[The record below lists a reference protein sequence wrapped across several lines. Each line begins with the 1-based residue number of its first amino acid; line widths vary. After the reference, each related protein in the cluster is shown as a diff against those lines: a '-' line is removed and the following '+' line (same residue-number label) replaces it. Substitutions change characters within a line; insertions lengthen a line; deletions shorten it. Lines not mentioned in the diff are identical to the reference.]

1 MSKVVLL
8 LSLLLT
14 HLSCSSSLTVNV
26 AVNVDTGNQVFNYI
40 LFNNDALLLFVKF
53 RILPLMFHPGK
64 AYWWVDLLK
73 VSTDHSQRYFTVFII
88 LSLLLIF
95 CILKCTG
102 KIEEAAASC
111 IKHPD
116 VTQCIT
122 EVWWVTSCVKIDTFF
137 LQILGAESECNDCIE
152 AICKALHIPGC
163 L

>member
-8 LSLLLT
+8 LSLLLI

-88 LSLLLIF
+88 LSLLLTELLVRGTFDPRDRDLYLNLRILTLFSLRREFNSLVRGFSCKLVIF
-95 CILKCTG
+95 
-102 KIEEAAASC
+102 
-111 IKHPD
+111 
-116 VTQCIT
+116 IT
-122 EVWWVTSCVKIDTFF
+122 IYTIFF
-137 LQILGAESECNDCIE
+137 IRLYNVFV
-152 AICKALHIPGC
+152 
-163 L
+163 